1 MDFGKQFLD
10 AVLGGASKAYGTVDR
25 AVFGGNLP
33 GGAARIPAIP
43 QGEPESPVKTAA
55 KSLLNKVV
63 KDKLNEIITQA
74 AIAQPA
80 VQALTQA
87 APESVKQIAQN
98 ASNTLP
104 LPINL
109 FARYYTGLGGKDV
122 QVDIDSLRQL
132 KASINQSEA
141 QRNMT
146 TADLEARLKSAEA
159 GLQNPYAM
167 QFPIIRKSANDLV
180 AELKSN
186 LNKYN
191 QGLIQVAPQ
200 GSSAPYES
208 TNPLTSTQTSIGR
221 AWVKPTPGG
230 YTTNE
235 KYNFEYAGADYK
247 KPGLNRPSDEIL
259 TNAVNSL
266 TTNLFDAGAVQPAQA
281 NPMTDIMRALVMKMR
296 NEPSFS
302 YDITIP
308 RGAIGSY

>member
-1 MDFGKQFLD
+1 MDFGRQFLD

-33 GGAARIPAIP
+33 GGAARIPTIP

-55 KSLLNKVV
+55 KNLLNQVV

-74 AIAQPA
+74 AVAQPA

-87 APESVKQIAQN
+87 APESVKQVARNVSN
-98 ASNTLP
+98 ALP

-109 FARYYTGLGGKDV
+109 FTRYYTGLGGKDV
-122 QVDIDSLRQL
+122 QADPNSLRQL
-132 KASINQSEA
+132 EA
-141 QRNMT
+141 AISGAKTQQNMA
-146 TADLEARLKSAEA
+146 TADLIDRLKNAEA

-167 QFPIIRKSANDLV
+167 QSPIIRKRANDLV
-180 AELKSN
+180 AELKSD

-191 QGLIQVAPQ
+191 QGLIQVVPR
-200 GSSAPYES
+200 ES
-208 TNPLTSTQTSIGR
+208 NAAYGGNNPLTSTQTSVGR

-247 KPGLNRPSDEIL
+247 QPTTNKLSDQIL
-259 TNAVNSL
+259 TNAVSNL
-266 TTNLFDAGAVQPAQA
+266 TTNLFDAGIPQPAQD

-296 NEPSFS
+296 NEPSFDYS
-302 YDITIP
+302 ITVP
-308 RGAIGSY
+308 R